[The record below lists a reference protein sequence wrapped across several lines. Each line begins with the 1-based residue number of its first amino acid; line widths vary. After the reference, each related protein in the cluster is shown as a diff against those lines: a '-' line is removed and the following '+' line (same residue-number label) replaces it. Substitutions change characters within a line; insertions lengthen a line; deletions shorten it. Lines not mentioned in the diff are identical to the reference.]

1 MKKRKTIIVCA
12 AIAVVLLAALGYAV
26 LREPFV
32 RTETV
37 LAEGLSTQ
45 TTLYTL
51 DSGKPGKTI
60 FFLAGTHG
68 NEEAGYEAARK
79 MVDALKPKAGKILL
93 IPPANN
99 RLPSS
104 TCTKDSISTA

>member
-1 MKKRKTIIVCA
+1 MKKRKTIIVCV

-60 FFLAGTHG
+60 FFLAAHMAMKRQDMRRRGRWLMH
-68 NEEAGYEAARK
+68 
-79 MVDALKPKAGKILL
+79 
-93 IPPANN
+93 
-99 RLPSS
+99 
-104 TCTKDSISTA
+104 

>member
-12 AIAVVLLAALGYAV
+12 AIVVVLLAALGYAV

-79 MVDALKPKAGKILL
+79 MVCLL
-93 IPPANN
+93 YTS
-99 RLPSS
+99 PSPR
-104 TCTKDSISTA
+104 D